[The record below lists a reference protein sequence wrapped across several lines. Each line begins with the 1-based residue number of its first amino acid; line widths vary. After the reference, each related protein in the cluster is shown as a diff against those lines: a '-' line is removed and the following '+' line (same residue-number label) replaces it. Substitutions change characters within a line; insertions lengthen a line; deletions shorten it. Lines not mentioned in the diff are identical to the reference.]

1 MKSYRFSSMLALVL
15 AVAVLVCG
23 CGGKPESR
31 PDLTAYTAGR
41 QLAYTFGAGPSGTVS
56 LSPAGAQAVLAT
68 VEAQRPTYAY
78 TELYQLEEVKSR
90 LDFTVAVE
98 HHARDARNG
107 AGVLDA
113 AHLAGLVAANNA
125 AYMAQEPFGY
135 KVVEQDYVEEI
146 CAFLVE
152 VVEAMLARYP
162 TIDRERIYCNLGH
175 LKILYDVGSLSYA
188 QVTHDLVLA
197 LSATNNKILTGLKG
211 EDGFS
216 RVMTHETMH
225 LLQIGCPCEQIE
237 RAGRRCG
244 ICIYW
249 EDFTLNFADWG
260 WFFEGSAER
269 NMCNLTGKDAIT
281 YQYKMDYLCSF
292 TLSVLLRDGVAADTM
307 ETLCF
312 QSDPEQLFAAFGCEN
327 EAQREE
333 LLNMMIT
340 MEVLQ
345 MQPEEFFLQYEKRYG
360 SDPRED
366 EEGFNQFLYGLKPA
380 VCLSLA
386 REFYTNLT
394 AFLQENPLP
403 ENDLF
408 FLLSCFEGQ
417 INQHLTYAA
426 ESKAA
431 VNAPFLDGYRAMRDA
446 LFAELTAQDGPDVA
460 ARYAAYSLMAWEGV
474 LNATL
479 SALPQAKRDFL
490 AERAEWMA
498 SLDALGVKV
507 PA

>member
-1 MKSYRFSSMLALVL
+1 MKRSRLLSAIALCLV
-15 AVAVLVCG
+15 VAVLVCG
-23 CGGKPESR
+23 CGGKLESR
-31 PDLTAYTAGR
+31 PDLTAYTGGR
-41 QLAYTFGAGPSGTVS
+41 QLAYTFGAQPSGTVS
-56 LSPAGAQAVLAT
+56 LSPAGAQAVLAA
-68 VEAQRPTYAY
+68 VAAQQPDYTYAH
-78 TELYQLEEVKSR
+78 LYQLDEVTAR
-90 LDFTVAVE
+90 LNFTASVDT
-98 HHARDARNG
+98 HARDARNG
-107 AGVLDA
+107 TGVLDA
-113 AHLAGLVAANNA
+113 AHLATLIQANNE
-125 AYMAQEPFGY
+125 AYMADDPFGY
-135 KVVEQDYVEEI
+135 EVVEQDYVEEI
-146 CAFLVE
+146 CAFLAE

-162 TIDRERIYCNLGH
+162 VIDRERIYCNLGH

-188 QVTHDLVLA
+188 QVTDDLVLA

-237 RAGRRCG
+237 NAGRRCG

-249 EDFTLNFADWG
+249 EDFTLNSTDWG

-292 TLSVLLRDGVAADTM
+292 TLSILLRDGVRADTM

-312 QSDPEQLFAAFGCEN
+312 QSDPEQLFAAFGCDSN
-327 EAQREE
+327 AQREE

-345 MQPEEFFLQYEKRYG
+345 MQPEEFFWQYEKQYG
-360 SDPRED
+360 TDPRED
-366 EEGFNQFLYGLKPA
+366 EEGFNQFLYALKSA

-394 AFLQENPLP
+394 AFLQANSLP
-403 ENDLF
+403 ANDVF
-408 FLLSCFEGQ
+408 FLLACFEGHL
-417 INQHLTYAA
+417 NQHLTYSA

-431 VNAPFLDGYRAMRDA
+431 VNAPFLDGYRAMRTA
-446 LFAELTAQDGPDVA
+446 LLEALTAEEGADVTA
-460 ARYAAYSLMAWEGV
+460 LYEAYTITVGEKT

-479 SALPQAKRDFL
+479 SVLPQEKRDFL

-498 SLDALGVKV
+498 GLEALGVKV